1 MLVDSFENFV
11 RRSLKALHESEIDY
25 VIVGGLVAIKYGR
38 PRSTVDIDVIVK
50 VDPKRRDRIEALIQA
65 FTWHNLEIDIVDLE
79 TRLLEG
85 VHMSVFDNR
94 SPYRID
100 LKSVRDKLDLTSLR
114 NRRKTEIF
122 GIETWIESP
131 EDLIVAKLVYGGQ
144 QDEED
149 VLAVILA
156 QKDNLRMSYL
166 QEKAKE
172 ERVDEKLPA
181 LFEELNLQKPWK

>member
-1 MLVDSFENFV
+1 
-11 RRSLKALHESEIDY
+11 
-25 VIVGGLVAIKYGR
+25 
-38 PRSTVDIDVIVK
+38 
-50 VDPKRRDRIEALIQA
+50 LI
-65 FTWHNLEIDIVDLE
+65 
-79 TRLLEG
+79 
-85 VHMSVFDNR
+85 
-94 SPYRID
+94 
-100 LKSVRDKLDLTSLR
+100 LTSLR

-172 ERVDEKLPA
+172 ERVDEKLLA